1 MIGALAVR
9 AALAGNVA
17 FGLVWVRSHVR
28 VAPLPHALPNAMNGV
43 TLGLDIGGTF
53 TDVVMADPATGRL
66 WTAKTPSTP
75 TDPSEGFFT
84 GVDKVL
90 AGGQQAPADVAS
102 VFHGSTVATN
112 AILEGKGAR
121 TGLITTAGF
130 KYVLEIGRHE
140 IPRKEHLYAW
150 VKPKRPV
157 PPRLIREVPERVL
170 LDGSVQQPLDE
181 AACRDAALALAALDV
196 QAIAIVFVHA
206 YANPAH
212 EQRAAEIVRA
222 AFPGAH
228 VTISS
233 DVLPV
238 FREYERAMTTV
249 LNAYV
254 QPLVSRYVDS
264 LASGL
269 LARGIRA
276 PLYVMKSNG
285 GVFGPRQA
293 SRQPVNMALSGPAAG
308 AIGASHV
315 AALSGF
321 ANAITIDIGGTSADV
336 SLIRDGAAQLST
348 EGQVGDFPMALPI
361 VDIHTI
367 GAGGGSLARVVEGGG
382 LAVGPESAGAAP
394 GPACYARGGSLP
406 TVTDANLVLGRIP
419 PHLLDG
425 EIPIDAEL
433 ATRAIHDHIARPL
446 GIDVLAAAEG
456 IVRLLDNNM
465 VGALKVVSVEKGYDP
480 REFSL
485 VAFGG
490 AGPLHAGELARL
502 LGTSTVI
509 VPPHPGLL
517 CALGLLASDVTYD
530 YARTCLQ
537 RAPDYDV
544 ARMEQLLR
552 ELESAAQ
559 QDFDREGVAP
569 QRRSTAR
576 LADLRYHRQGFE
588 LTVELP
594 DAPLDAATA
603 HAAIES
609 FHRLHEQLYTFADRS
624 AAVEFVTLR
633 LRAVGSMPRVTL
645 AEMPGVAAGTPAPV
659 ADERAVYF
667 AHSGFVPTPIY
678 RREALLAG
686 HHIAGPAVIEQLDTT
701 TVIFPGQAA
710 QVDAHGNLIVRL
722 DAKRR

>member
-1 MIGALAVR
+1 
-9 AALAGNVA
+9 
-17 FGLVWVRSHVR
+17 
-28 VAPLPHALPNAMNGV
+28 MNGV

-53 TDVVMADPATGRL
+53 TDVVMADPASGRL

-75 TDPSEGFFT
+75 ADPSEGFFT
-84 GVDKVL
+84 GIDKVL
-90 AGGQQAPADVAS
+90 AGTRHTAADVGR

-112 AILEGKGAR
+112 AILEGKGAK
-121 TGLITTAGF
+121 TGLITTSGF

-140 IPRKEHLYAW
+140 IPRKAHLYAW

-170 LDGSVQQPLDE
+170 LDGSVHLALDE
-181 AACRDAALALAALDV
+181 AACRDAALALRALDV

-212 EQRAAEIVRA
+212 EQRAAEIVREV
-222 AFPGAH
+222 FPQAH
-228 VTISS
+228 VSVSS
-233 DVLPV
+233 EVLPV

-254 QPLVSRYVDS
+254 QPLVSRYVDA

-269 LARGIRA
+269 RSRGIRA
-276 PLYVMKSNG
+276 PLFVMKSNG

-293 SRQPVNMALSGPAAG
+293 SRQAVNMALSGPAAG
-308 AIGASHV
+308 AVGASYV
-315 AALSGF
+315 AALAGF

-336 SLIRDGAAQLST
+336 SLIRNGAAQLTT
-348 EGQVGDFPMALPI
+348 EGEVGDFPMALPI

-367 GAGGGSLARVVEGGG
+367 GAGGGSVARVVEGGG

-394 GPACYARGGSLP
+394 GPACYGRGGERP

-419 PHLLDG
+419 PHLLGG
-425 EIPIDAEL
+425 EIPIDPEL
-433 ATRAIHDHIARPL
+433 ATRAIHDHVARPL

-456 IVRLLDNNM
+456 IVRLIDSNM
-465 VGALKVVSVEKGYDP
+465 VGALKVVSIEKGYDP

-490 AGPLHAGELARL
+490 AGPLHAGALAAL
-502 LGTSTVI
+502 LGTPSVI

-544 ARMEQLLR
+544 ARMQALLR
-552 ELESAAQ
+552 ELEATAHE
-559 QDFDREGVAP
+559 DFDREGVAP
-569 QRRSTAR
+569 AQRHTTR

-594 DAPLDAATA
+594 DAPLDAASVR
-603 HAAIES
+603 AAIES
-609 FHRLHEQLYTFADRS
+609 FHAMHEQLYTFADRA

-633 LRAVGSMPRVTL
+633 LRAVGSMPRIAL
-645 AEMPGVAAGTPAPV
+645 AELAAVAADTPAPV
-659 ADERAVYF
+659 AGERAVYF

-686 HHIAGPAVIEQLDTT
+686 HHIAGPAIIEQLDTT

-710 QVDAHGNLIVRL
+710 QVDRHGNLIVRL
-722 DAKRR
+722 AARQR